1 MERNLVSRT
10 WFYITKNREASMNTF
25 TRRDYGFTPQHDSLY
40 TDGTYARVTAVHKQH
55 YSLITEQGECL
66 ARLKAGIYFNNCTEE
81 FPTTGDFV
89 QIQYNPD
96 GESLIIRTLPRKSKF
111 ARNDLSGHTADFA
124 KTIKEQTVAANF
136 DYVFIMQSL
145 NHDFNPRR
153 IERYLALSWQT
164 GAIPVIILT
173 KADLVTDTS
182 QYVAKVNQIAI
193 GVEVHVV
200 SAKTGYGIDGLS
212 DYLIKGNT
220 IVFLGSSGVGKSSL
234 VNKLAGKELMKVSD
248 IREDDS
254 KGKHTTTHRQL
265 VLLNSGVMIIDTP
278 GMRELGMWEAS
289 AGIREGFSDVEHYF
303 GNCKFHDCRHVSEPG
318 CAVKIAIQNGELP
331 QERWDS
337 YLALRR
343 EAAFVEDKAAYMRNK
358 EAQMVA
364 FKVLERQQKRGGK
377 RK

>member
-1 MERNLVSRT
+1 
-10 WFYITKNREASMNTF
+10 MNTF
-25 TRRDYGFTPQHDSLY
+25 TLRDYGFTPQHDLLD

-89 QIQYNPD
+89 QIQYNEG

-111 ARNDLSGHTADFA
+111 ARNDLSGHTANFA
-124 KTIKEQTVAANF
+124 KAIKEQTVAANF

-153 IERYLALSWQT
+153 IERYLALSWQS
-164 GAIPVIILT
+164 GAIPVVILT
-173 KADLVTDTS
+173 KADLITETS
-182 QYVAKVNQIAI
+182 EYLAAVNQIAI
-193 GVEVHVV
+193 GVAVHAV
-200 SAKTGYGIDGLS
+200 SARTGYGIDGLS
-212 DYLIKGNT
+212 QYLTKGNT

-234 VNKLAGKELMKVSD
+234 VNKLAGKEMMTVGD

-254 KGKHTTTHRQL
+254 KGKHTTSHRQL
-265 VLLNSGVMIIDTP
+265 ILLSSGVMVIDTP

-289 AGIREGFSDVEHYF
+289 EGIREGFSDVERYLGH
-303 GNCKFHDCRHVSEPG
+303 CKFSDCGHASEPG
-318 CAVKIAIQNGELP
+318 CAVRAAIHNGELP

-337 YLALRR
+337 YLALQR
-343 EAAFVEDKAAYMRNK
+343 EAAFVEDKAAYLRNK
-358 EAQMVA
+358 TAQIVA
-364 FKVLERQQKRGGK
+364 SKVMERQQKRGGK
-377 RK
+377 HR